1 MAKAKES
8 QLLSFSLPNKA
19 GQLAA
24 VSDLIGAA
32 GVNIEALLATEA
44 GSQAEFRVLV
54 ARNAKAK
61 KALAALGVDIA
72 KAPVLCVDM
81 PNKAGSLKKVAK
93 RLAEAS
99 VNVNRAWATSFRGK
113 TATLV
118 LQTSDDKKALQALTK
133 SAKNAKK
140 KKK

>member
-1 MAKAKES
+1 MAKAKEW
-8 QLLSFSLPNKA
+8 QLLSFALPNKT

-32 GVNIEALLATEA
+32 GVNIEALLAVES
-44 GSQAEFRVLV
+44 GSQAEFRIIV

-61 KALAALGVDIA
+61 KALAALGADVA
-72 KAPVLCVDM
+72 ETPVLCVDM
-81 PNKAGSLKKVAK
+81 PNKAGSLKKVAL

-99 VNVNRAWATSFRGK
+99 ININRAWATSFRGK

-133 SAKNAKK
+133 KK
-140 KKK
+140 KK